1 MHQAMLTRELMMDNT
16 CGTVHEN
23 VFQVIYIEILI
34 KFAGVIFTTGFILAR
49 ENNVDLQYFLRGCLQ
64 ETLEN
69 TDQRHIAVL
78 VDQKF
83 VISAMCGAR
92 KKKKMIFKINASF
105 AKSQNV
111 STFETFILRK
121 ILKYLYGIFFCL

>member
-92 KKKKMIFKINASF
+92 KLKKK
-105 AKSQNV
+105 
-111 STFETFILRK
+111 
-121 ILKYLYGIFFCL
+121 